1 MVNIALVCG
10 LLVCSYTDYRYN
22 RIYNW
27 VTLPLIGFG
36 LLVNGIYGRWPGF
49 LSSLYGCIAAS
60 LPLYLAFLMGGM
72 GGGDVKL
79 MGAVGA
85 LKGVEF
91 AVLALV
97 LSADGGLWALLLL
110 VRHRKLISFLQWL
123 LSGRQYV
130 ELALPYPADCHQRR
144 TLLALGISWP
154 RGDGFCCG
162 MKRVKCYWR
171 RPSSSRCCFW

>member
-91 AVLALV
+91 AVLAMV
-97 LSADGGLWALLLL
+97 LSAGIGGLWALLLL

-123 LSGRQYV
+123 LSGRQYRGTC
-130 ELALPYPADCHQRR
+130 LTLPYGIAISGG
-144 TLLALGISWP
+144 TLLALGISLLP
-154 RGDGFCCG
+154 RG
-162 MKRVKCYWR
+162 
-171 RPSSSRCCFW
+171 